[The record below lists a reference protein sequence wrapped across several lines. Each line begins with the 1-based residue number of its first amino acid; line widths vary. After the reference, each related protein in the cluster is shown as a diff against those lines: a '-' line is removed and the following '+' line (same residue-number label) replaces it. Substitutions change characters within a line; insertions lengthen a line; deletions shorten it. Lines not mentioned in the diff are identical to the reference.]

1 MIGIDP
7 YILDLRFQ
15 HDFEQLF
22 RELVGLPTLKA
33 NIASASR
40 HLQIAV
46 DF

>member
-1 MIGIDP
+1 MIEIQP
-7 YILDLRFQ
+7 YFLNLRFQ
-15 HDFEQLF
+15 HDFGLLF
-22 RELVGLPTLKA
+22 RELVGLPTSKA